1 MKNVTKN
8 FDNRRKQFDKGI
20 AFYGANG
27 IVPQRAKLKAVSEIT
42 DGINKLSFLFTK
54 DLSLASVIEMLVGK
68 TDLFVA
74 TAIGFALYLQKTG
87 EEGLLP
93 LLSYPVQAGD
103 ALPTGFAGFENT
115 NAYGIYNGKLIMKT
129 GQSVNYSRLPM
140 DEFLYVPEKQPTII
154 LTPSDDSAVSAG
166 IVPAFNVENVMVQ
179 LEETILISGTKTQPF
194 DVEFPSISGIDF
206 GIPTGY
212 KAYGV
217 LILDGYLYE
226 GGAAENMKQ
235 AGNPYKAIL

>member
-8 FDNRRKQFDKGI
+8 FENRRKQFDKGL
-20 AFYGANG
+20 AFYGAQG
-27 IVPQRAKLKAVSEIT
+27 VVPQRAKLKAVAPIV
-42 DGINKLSFLFTK
+42 DGINKLSFLFSK
-54 DLSLASVIEMLVGK
+54 DQSLAKVIEMLVGK

-103 ALPTGFAGFENT
+103 ALPAGFAGFENT
-115 NAYGIYNGKLIMKT
+115 NAYGIYNGKLVMKT

-140 DEFLYVPEKQPTII
+140 DEFLFIPETQPCKIVDADGTDYI
-154 LTPSDDSAVSAG
+154 SAG
-166 IVPAFNVENVMVQ
+166 IIPAFNIENVMVQ
-179 LEETILISGTKTQPF
+179 MEETILISGTKTQPF
-194 DVEFPSISGIDF
+194 EVEFPSISGIDF
-206 GIPTGY
+206 GVPTGY
-212 KAYGV
+212 EAYGV

-235 AGNPYKAIL
+235 AANPYKAIL

>member
-8 FDNRRKQFDKGI
+8 FDSRRKQFDKGL
-20 AFYGANG
+20 AFYGKNG
-27 IVPQRAKLKAVSEIT
+27 VVPQRAKLKAVSEIT
-42 DGINKLSFLFTK
+42 DGINKLKFLFTK
-54 DLSLASVIEMLVGK
+54 DASLAEAIEMLVGK

-74 TAIGFALYLQKTG
+74 TAIGFALYIQKNG

-93 LLSYPVQAGD
+93 LMSYPVQAGKH
-103 ALPTGFAGFENT
+103 LPAGFAGFENT

-140 DEFLYVPEKQPTII
+140 DEFLFVPETQPVQVVNAAGT
-154 LTPSDDSAVSAG
+154 DYVAAG
-166 IVPAFNVENVMVQ
+166 IIPAFNIENVMVQ
-179 LEETILISGTKTQPF
+179 TEENILISGTKTQPF
-194 DVEFPSISGIDF
+194 EIEFPSISGIDF
-206 GIPTGY
+206 GIPASH

-235 AGNPYKAIL
+235 SDNPYKEIL

>member
-20 AFYGANG
+20 SFYGAQG
-27 IVPQRAKLKAVSEIT
+27 VVPQRAKLKCLSEIT
-42 DGINKLSFLFTK
+42 DGINKLSFSFTK
-54 DLSLASVIEMLVGK
+54 DLSLASVMEMLVGK

-74 TAIGFALYLQKTG
+74 TAIGFTLYLHKIG

-93 LLSYPVQAGD
+93 LLSYPLQDGTH
-103 ALPTGFAGFENT
+103 LPTGLKGFENT
-115 NAYGIYNGKLIMKT
+115 NAFGIYNGKLIMKT

-140 DEFLYVPEKQPTII
+140 DEFLFIPETQPCKIV
-154 LTPSDDSAVSAG
+154 DAAG
-166 IVPAFNVENVMVQ
+166 AAYTGAGVMPAFNIENVMVQ
-179 LEETILISGTKTQPF
+179 MEETILISGTKTQPF

-235 AGNPYKAIL
+235 AGNPYRAIL